1 MIYTVR
7 VKKEGTAIDMSFD
20 SNLKALEVFSS
31 VYEGLLDGE
40 GEGDY
45 SVSILVEARRGNADK
60 C

>member
-20 SNLKALEVFSS
+20 SNLKALEVFNS

-45 SVSILVEARRGNADK
+45 SVSILVEARRGNADER
-60 C
+60 